1 MWWRCDRKFRYM
13 NTARVS
19 YWLLATCKQ
28 AAGNLTGRHRHFTIG
43 IRNNWSGSCRLPCE
57 RDIWLRPRGET
68 MRIGDGTTE
77 HVVVVVV
84 TDLDGSTRQQTH
96 QWAMVTL
103 ARPVRFFFRSGC
115 GRTRPRSPKQSFAPV
130 LVRKE
135 GSTGAFVCLSLSSH
149 SYYLRIPT
157 ANTVLLE

>member
-1 MWWRCDRKFRYM
+1 MQLASKQPATSLAGTGISPLESVITDPGAVDCHANETSDCVLAGRPCALVTAPQSMW
-13 NTARVS
+13 S
-19 YWLLATCKQ
+19 SSSSQ
-28 AAGNLTGRHRHFTIG
+28 I
-43 IRNNWSGSCRLPCE
+43 S
-57 RDIWLRPRGET
+57 
-68 MRIGDGTTE
+68 
-77 HVVVVVV
+77 
-84 TDLDGSTRQQTH
+84 DGSTRQQTH

-157 ANTVLLE
+157 ANRVLLE

>member
-1 MWWRCDRKFRYM
+1 
-13 NTARVS
+13 
-19 YWLLATCKQ
+19 LQLASKQ
-28 AAGNLTGRHRHFTIG
+28 PATSLAGTGISPLESVITDPGAVDCHANET
-43 IRNNWSGSCRLPCE
+43 S
-57 RDIWLRPRGET
+57 DLRPRGET